1 MTRKRTRESLEHVLC
16 DVCPAC
22 SGRGSQKT
30 VETVCYEILREI
42 VRVNRAYDADK
53 FVVYASPA
61 VCEALLNDEYH
72 NLAELELFIGKQ
84 VNIQTESLYSQ
95 EQFDVVMM

>member
-1 MTRKRTRESLEHVLC
+1 M
-16 DVCPAC
+16 
-22 SGRGSQKT
+22 
-30 VETVCYEILREI
+30 CYEILREI
-42 VRVNRAYDADK
+42 VRVNRAYAADK

>member
-1 MTRKRTRESLEHVLC
+1 
-16 DVCPAC
+16 
-22 SGRGSQKT
+22 
-30 VETVCYEILREI
+30 

-53 FVVYASPA
+53 FMVYAAPA
-61 VCEALLNDEYH
+61 VSEALLNDEYH

>member
-1 MTRKRTRESLEHVLC
+1 MKRLAGAQIYLMLKSL
-16 DVCPAC
+16 A
-22 SGRGSQKT
+22 RN

-42 VRVNRAYDADK
+42 VRVNRAYAADK

-84 VNIQTESLYSQ
+84 VNIQTELTTNR
-95 EQFDVVMM
+95 

>member
-16 DVCPAC
+16 GECPVCK
-22 SGRGSQKT
+22 GRGSVKT
-30 VETVCYEILREI
+30 VETVCFEIMREI

-61 VCEALLNDEYH
+61 VADALLGEESH
-72 NLAELELFIGKQ
+72 MLAELEVFVTKQ
-84 VNIQTESLYSQ
+84 IKVHTELLYNQ
-95 EQFDVVMM
+95 DKFDVVMM